1 MSVTEHLGEAAMTCP
16 YLDFLPTCQ
25 SGLCSFFQS
34 AHQRRGKKLHFLAA
48 MQPQNFLEAI
58 NGQAVDSYSEFFFFF
73 FSFFF
78 SPRPPAQWKG
88 GLPDYLRVSDAELQ

>member
-58 NGQAVDSYSEFFFFF
+58 NGQAVDSYSEFFFSFSLFFF
-73 FSFFF
+73 FS
-78 SPRPPAQWKG
+78 SSSRSVEGRA
-88 GLPDYLRVSDAELQ
+88 A